1 MLRGHGGEI
10 YHLALE
16 LGVSPAEIQDHSSN
30 VSPLSPPA
38 GLYSLLKRHLPEIEH
53 LPEVDSFSL
62 RRALAA
68 RFALPAD
75 CFLPSSGTT
84 EWIFALPRVLSPER
98 AFILG
103 PTYGDYADSLRQARV
118 PFEYLLARREEG
130 FRPPLE
136 ELDARLTGGELI
148 FLCNPN
154 NPTGV
159 YLRPA
164 DLRSLM
170 AAHPRSVFVVD
181 ESYVDFH
188 PEGRSLLE
196 DGLPANA
203 VVLYSFSKIFRLPGL
218 RLGVCAAAEP
228 QAKRLREAELPWA
241 VNRLAQVAG
250 PWLLEQGSHVQAVRE
265 FVERE
270 RRRFLPHLAEIA
282 GLRVFAGEIHFF
294 LLELDRPARPVWEA
308 LLRRHLILVREAS
321 NFAGLGSNFL
331 RLALKSEAENNRL
344 LRALKEVLR

>member
-136 ELDARLTGGELI
+136 ELDARLG
-148 FLCNPN
+148 
-154 NPTGV
+154 
-159 YLRPA
+159 A
-164 DLRSLM
+164 
-170 AAHPRSVFVVD
+170 
-181 ESYVDFH
+181 
-188 PEGRSLLE
+188 
-196 DGLPANA
+196 GLP
-203 VVLYSFSKIFRLPGL
+203 LQSQQSHGGL
-218 RLGVCAAAEP
+218 SSARGPA
-228 QAKRLREAELPWA
+228 
-241 VNRLAQVAG
+241 LADGG
-250 PWLLEQGSHVQAVRE
+250 PSPKCLCG
-265 FVERE
+265 
-270 RRRFLPHLAEIA
+270 
-282 GLRVFAGEIHFF
+282 GRVI
-294 LLELDRPARPVWEA
+294 R
-308 LLRRHLILVREAS
+308 
-321 NFAGLGSNFL
+321 
-331 RLALKSEAENNRL
+331 
-344 LRALKEVLR
+344 